1 MAWMMP
7 GCGACS
13 PLKEQVGG
21 TSEIQWPPPHSTE
34 TQGHSRSRA
43 EQRESSFLGEADS
56 GENRQ
61 LCRRCLDLDSGGQRA
76 NPTLVSYW
84 LCRLEKDFVSL
95 SLSFSSCKR
104 GTMMLTLLGN
114 CEVLRRFLG
123 LI

>member
-1 MAWMMP
+1 MVTGGMDP
-7 GCGACS
+7 FDHEKF
-13 PLKEQVGG
+13 LK
-21 TSEIQWPPPHSTE
+21 
-34 TQGHSRSRA
+34 
-43 EQRESSFLGEADS
+43 GEMCPVFFGSAVNNF
-56 GENRQ
+56 GVRQ
-61 LCRRCLDLDSGGQRA
+61 LLT

-84 LCRLEKDFVSL
+84 LCSLEKDFVSL